1 MTRLLVVDD
10 HPIFC
15 DGLAGLLATLPDM
28 GDVRTADSAEE
39 ALQQLADTPFDIV
52 LMDINLPGA
61 SGVEATRQLTQQ
73 APATAVLMVTMVDD
87 DDSVY
92 AALAAGARGYVLKDA
107 SADEILA
114 AVRTVAAG
122 GAVFGA
128 AVATRI
134 LAKQPSRD
142 SHPRDCHHRRTAHR
156 TRTGR
161 SRAARRRR
169 DQPSDRRHPWT
180 LNQDRPKPHFPH
192 PRQTAGSRPN
202 PGGPAGPRNHRLKN
216 PRHELTHETALAISV
231 NKPGGMGRP
240 HTEQWFM
247 PGAFEPGTRSVK
259 QATAVGAHVGTTSGR
274 RRRRPASARSGALP
288 IRAALLPRCLQN
300 LYVLSYACGRHVPS
314 RSRASAARPVIFQ
327 ECVLVHRSG
336 IDYRGLTSP
345 PFRTCVGAPHGGE
358 SSSWSSPGCEGRC
371 SAATRVH
378 LRGKALYLL

>member
-231 NKPGGMGRP
+231 NKPGGMGRR

-247 PGAFEPGTRSVK
+247 PRGIRAWDSQCEAGHGGRRPRRDNIGPAPPTTRIRPKRRVADSGGFAPEVLAEPVRPVVRVWSARPEQVESERG
-259 QATAVGAHVGTTSGR
+259 TSGHF
-274 RRRRPASARSGALP
+274 PGMRS
-288 IRAALLPRCLQN
+288 C
-300 LYVLSYACGRHVPS
+300 
-314 RSRASAARPVIFQ
+314 
-327 ECVLVHRSG
+327 
-336 IDYRGLTSP
+336 
-345 PFRTCVGAPHGGE
+345 
-358 SSSWSSPGCEGRC
+358 SSEW
-371 SAATRVH
+371 H
-378 LRGKALYLL
+378 